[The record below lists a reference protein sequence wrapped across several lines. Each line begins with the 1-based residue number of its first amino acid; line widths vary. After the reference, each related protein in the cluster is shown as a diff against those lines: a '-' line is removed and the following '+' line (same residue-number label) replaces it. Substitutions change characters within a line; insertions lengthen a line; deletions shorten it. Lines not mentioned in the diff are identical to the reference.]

1 MMILN
6 KIKQNKFIFIVAL
19 SYLYLAIAMP
29 SEALESF
36 KNSSYYI
43 KEMLLIMPVILL
55 LTSLI
60 EAWVPKKSI
69 QNALGKNSG
78 VKGALLSFLLGSFSA
93 GPIYAAF
100 PVCKML
106 LSKGTSIANLIII
119 LSTWAVVK
127 IPMLANEAKFLG
139 PKFMIVRWIL
149 TTISIFFMAFIVSKL
164 VKEDDIPMEDM
175 RDNFGDRK
183 IYIDENYCIGC
194 GICEKLAPNV
204 FDLVDKKAKVISE
217 DIETIDINKVKKA
230 AEKCP
235 ANIIYADLD

>member
-1 MMILN
+1 MMIIDKL
-6 KIKQNKFIFIVAL
+6 KKNKFIFIVAM
-19 SYLYLAIAMP
+19 SYIYLAIDMP
-29 SEALESF
+29 EKAFESI

-106 LSKGTSIANLIII
+106 LSKGTSISNLIII

-127 IPMLANEAKFLG
+127 VPMLANEAKFLG
-139 PKFMIVRWIL
+139 PKFMILRWIL
-149 TTISIFFMAFIVSKL
+149 TTISIFFMAFIVSRL
-164 VKEDDIPMEDM
+164 VKEDDIPMEYM
-175 RDNFGDRK
+175 ENNFGDK
-183 IYIDENYCIGC
+183 DIYIDQDYCIGC
-194 GICEKLAPNV
+194 GICVQLAPNV
-204 FDLVDKKAKVISE
+204 FKIKDKKAKVITQ
-217 DIETIDINKVKKA
+217 DIENDDISKVRQA

-235 ANIIYADLD
+235 AHVIYEDIK